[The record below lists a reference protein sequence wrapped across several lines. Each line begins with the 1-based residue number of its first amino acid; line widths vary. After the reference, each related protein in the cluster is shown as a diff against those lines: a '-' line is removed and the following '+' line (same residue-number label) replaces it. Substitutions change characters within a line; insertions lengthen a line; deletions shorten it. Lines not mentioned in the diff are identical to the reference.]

1 MEGGVS
7 PAFISVFG
15 GTGGFSDARLRA
27 LELFEVGKRAGK
39 PSQTLLRIPSR
50 CLMLET
56 LSSGAIWARANS
68 PEIFLGERSS
78 KILPQSKM
86 PTKGLPWLVLGDL
99 WAQGLPG
106 IRDWGLSKGIQLTG
120 IRE

>member
-39 PSQTLLRIPSR
+39 PSQALLRIPSR

-56 LSSGAIWARANS
+56 LSSRANS

-86 PTKGLPWLVLGDL
+86 LTKGLPWLVLGDL